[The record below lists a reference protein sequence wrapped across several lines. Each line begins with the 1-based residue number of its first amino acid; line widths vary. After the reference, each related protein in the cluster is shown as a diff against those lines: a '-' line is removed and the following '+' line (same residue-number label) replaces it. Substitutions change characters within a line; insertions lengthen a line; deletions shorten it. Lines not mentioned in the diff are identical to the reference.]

1 MGYVKREHLRELLG
15 LLSWFSCVTKITAV
29 WQAHDS
35 KNIPNSWLSSCNS
48 LSFEHKMTFILHL
61 GIKLAGH
68 LATMGRTEEELVT
81 PEELLRVTV
90 TWTSFSGTCIFFGQ
104 EST

>member
-15 LLSWFSCVTKITAV
+15 LLSWFSCVESPKSLRYGKPTTPRIFPKLF
-29 WQAHDS
+29 
-35 KNIPNSWLSSCNS
+35 LSSCNS

-90 TWTSFSGTCIFFGQ
+90 TWTSLSRTCIFFGQ
-104 EST
+104 